1 MSVNLNFGVPIE
13 HFLLSTGLSIRVAG
27 NFDGED
33 FNINAILTKGGKP
46 AELRNGHLLSSAVG
60 FARSE
65 RNRMPSVASAVD
77 ELVKEISDQ
86 TVWFGDESLK
96 VPKLKTAATKV
107 LRGQSDFVDMR
118 EVKIEN
124 PSQS

>member
-1 MSVNLNFGVPIE
+1 MSVNSGVPIE

-27 NFDGED
+27 YFDGGD

-46 AELRNGHLLSSAVG
+46 AEFRNGHLLSSAVG
-60 FARSE
+60 LARSE
-65 RNRMPSVASAVD
+65 RKRMPSVDSAVD
-77 ELVKEISDQ
+77 ELVKLISDQ

-96 VPKLKTAATKV
+96 VPKLKTAEMKV
-107 LRGQSDFVDMR
+107 
-118 EVKIEN
+118 EN